1 MKKSI
6 LILLLSLS
14 ASICLFSQS
23 ADKVSQM
30 ITTEKVT
37 YGQVA
42 YFAGIAANLF
52 EDTISEDE
60 AISILKQEKILK
72 KDVSAEDFINLSNL
86 SWIFSNVWKMDRS
99 LMLKI
104 FPCPRYAFNQ
114 LKADR
119 IIEQNSDPW
128 KIPSGYEVLS
138 IITRC
143 LEQYKTIEKI
153 DIK

>member
-52 EDTISEDE
+52 EDTISEDD

-86 SWIFSNVWKMDRS
+86 SWIFLNINF
-99 LMLKI
+99 LM
-104 FPCPRYAFNQ
+104 P
-114 LKADR
+114 
-119 IIEQNSDPW
+119 
-128 KIPSGYEVLS
+128 
-138 IITRC
+138 
-143 LEQYKTIEKI
+143 
-153 DIK
+153 